1 MEKRSVLGGGGGLL
15 LEPVADVAH
24 VAAEDGGR
32 LLDVFP
38 QQHHRRAHPHHRE
51 DEVRERH
58 ARAYAAR
65 PRRSSDDPSR
75 AAAVPC
81 VFPSSPTTRTRKPYS
96 GEPENPPAT
105 STSRPE
111 EKLASPWAARWWNGL
126 HGLQPMLSA
135 RLCSGPS
142 IGHAVAD

>member
-81 VFPSSPTTRTRKPYS
+81 VFPSSPTTTRTRKPYS

-105 STSRPE
+105 CTSRPE
-111 EKLASPWAARWWNGL
+111 EKLASPWAAR
-126 HGLQPMLSA
+126 
-135 RLCSGPS
+135 
-142 IGHAVAD
+142 